1 MDIDFCVKVYLQ
13 NYNLLIEQLSLL
25 FTEETYKDYLVL
37 LNGESKD
44 KKWIRGVRFHQQ
56 MTQEYFDIFVDSKIK
71 LFSHKDDETKKLS
84 ETLFGEELSLKKI
97 FNNRDDNTKN
107 VLWHYLHLMY
117 LMVESAQKKQNKEKL
132 KKLTK
137 LIENNEDQFKKSQLK
152 LSQQNNTNNTNNTKN
167 IKDPKTMIKDMFNVE
182 VNEETNDMLTDIVK
196 SFESTLS
203 GGMGANPFA
212 GLMDISQ
219 KISTK
224 YKDKIN
230 NGDIEL
236 NKLMEGIQKNV
247 PGMEEMMKGGGL
259 GSMGN
264 LSGLMSKMGGMGGM
278 PGMAGLSS
286 MLGSQ
291 KPKETVVIDENF
303 STSNV
308 ELGELPVS
316 KDGFNIG
323 KMLKLADSFG
333 VIPELP
339 GAKEKEDGPQG
350 SQPSQPNIGMDPAL
364 SELFG
369 MITNM
374 GSMNKKE
381 DLDNLKNKMDDFL
394 VKQGVDI
401 KQLNGQIDSLIEKNK
416 ESNNQKDLNKNDLD

>member
-1 MDIDFCVKVYLQ
+1 MDIDFCVKVYIQ

-44 KKWIRGVRFHQQ
+44 KKWVRGVRFHQQ
-56 MTQEYFDIFVDSKIK
+56 MTQEFFDIFIESKIK
-71 LFSHKDDETKKLS
+71 LFSHKEEETKNLS

-97 FNNRDDNTKN
+97 FNNRDDNNKN

-117 LMVESAQKKQNKEKL
+117 LMVESAQKKQNKEKI
-132 KKLTK
+132 KKITK
-137 LIENNEDQFKKSQLK
+137 LIESNEEQFKKSQAK
-152 LSQQNNTNNTNNTKN
+152 LSQQNNTKN
-167 IKDPKTMIKDMFNVE
+167 MKDPKTMIREMFNVD

-203 GGMGANPFA
+203 AGGGANPFS

-230 NGDIEL
+230 NGEIEL

-247 PGMEEMMKGGGL
+247 PGMEEMLKGGGL

-264 LSGLMSKMGGMGGM
+264 LGGLMSKMGGMA
-278 PGMAGLSS
+278 GMAG
-286 MLGSQ
+286 MGASQ

-308 ELGELPVS
+308 ELGQLPAS

-323 KMLKLADSFG
+323 NMLKLADSFG
-333 VIPELP
+333 VIPDLP
-339 GAKEKEDGPQG
+339 GAKEKEEGTKPT
-350 SQPSQPNIGMDPAL
+350 PALKGMDPAL

-381 DLDNLKNKMDDFL
+381 DLESLKSKMDDFL

-401 KQLNGQIDSLIEKNK
+401 KQLNGQIDSLMEKNK
-416 ESNNQKDLNKNDLD
+416 EQLEDKKSNDLD

>member
-1 MDIDFCVKVYLQ
+1 MDIDFCVKVYIQ

-37 LNGESKD
+37 LNSESKD
-44 KKWIRGVRFHQQ
+44 KKWVRGVRFHQQ

-97 FNNRDDNTKN
+97 FNNRDDNNKN

-117 LMVESAQKKQNKEKL
+117 LMVESAQKKQNKEKI

-137 LIENNEDQFKKSQLK
+137 LIETNEDQFKKSQAK
-152 LSQQNNTNNTNNTKN
+152 LSQQSTTKN
-167 IKDPKTMIKDMFNVE
+167 MKDPKTMIREMFNVD
-182 VNEETNDMLTDIVK
+182 VNTETNEMLTDIVK

-203 GGMGANPFA
+203 GGIGSNPFS

-230 NGDIEL
+230 NGEIEL

-247 PGMEEMMKGGGL
+247 PGMEVIMKGGGL
-259 GSMGN
+259 GNMGN
-264 LSGLMSKMGGMGGM
+264 LSGLMGKMGGM
-278 PGMAGLSS
+278 AGLGGLGS
-286 MLGSQ
+286 MGSQ

-308 ELGELPVS
+308 ELGELPVG

-323 KMLKLADSFG
+323 NMLKLADSFG

-339 GAKEKEDGPQG
+339 GAKEKEENANQTNQSNQG
-350 SQPSQPNIGMDPAL
+350 LKGMDPAL

-381 DLDNLKNKMDDFL
+381 DLESLKSKMDDFL

-401 KQLNGQIDSLIEKNK
+401 KQLNGQIDSLMEKNK
-416 ESNNQKDLNKNDLD
+416 EQLENKKSDDLD

>member
-25 FTEETYKDYLVL
+25 FAEETYKDYLVL

-44 KKWIRGVRFHQQ
+44 KKWMRGVRFHQQ

-117 LMVESAQKKQNKEKL
+117 LMVESAQKKQNKEKI
-132 KKLTK
+132 KKISK
-137 LIENNEDQFKKSQLK
+137 LIENNDEQFKKSQIK
-152 LSQQNNTNNTNNTKN
+152 LSQQNNKN
-167 IKDPKTMIKDMFNVE
+167 MKDPKTMIREMFNVD

-203 GGMGANPFA
+203 GGIGSNPFS

-230 NGDIEL
+230 NGEIEL

-264 LSGLMSKMGGMGGM
+264 IGGLMGKMGGMA
-278 PGMAGLSS
+278 GMAGLG
-286 MLGSQ
+286 GSQ

-308 ELGELPVS
+308 QLGELPVS
-316 KDGFNIG
+316 KDGFNLG
-323 KMLKLADSFG
+323 NMLKLADSFG

-339 GAKEKEDGPQG
+339 GAKEKEGGTESTP
-350 SQPSQPNIGMDPAL
+350 GMDPAL

-381 DLDNLKNKMDDFL
+381 DLESLKSKMDDFL

-401 KQLNGQIDSLIEKNK
+401 KQINGQIDSLMEKNK
-416 ESNNQKDLNKNDLD
+416 EQLETKKPNDLD

>member
-25 FTEETYKDYLVL
+25 FAEETYKDYLVL

-44 KKWIRGVRFHQQ
+44 KKWMRGVRFHQQ

-117 LMVESAQKKQNKEKL
+117 LMVESAQKKQNKEKI
-132 KKLTK
+132 KKISK
-137 LIENNEDQFKKSQLK
+137 LIENNDEQFKKSQIK
-152 LSQQNNTNNTNNTKN
+152 LSQQNNKN
-167 IKDPKTMIKDMFNVE
+167 MKDPKTMIREMFNVD

-203 GGMGANPFA
+203 GGIGSNPFS

-230 NGDIEL
+230 NGEIEL

-264 LSGLMSKMGGMGGM
+264 IGGLMGKMGGMA
-278 PGMAGLSS
+278 GMAGLG
-286 MLGSQ
+286 GSQ
-291 KPKETVVIDENF
+291 KSKETVVIDENF

-308 ELGELPVS
+308 QLGELPVS
-316 KDGFNIG
+316 KDGFNLG
-323 KMLKLADSFG
+323 NMLKLADSFG

-339 GAKEKEDGPQG
+339 GAKEKGGTE
-350 SQPSQPNIGMDPAL
+350 STPSMDPAL

-381 DLDNLKNKMDDFL
+381 DLESLKSKMDDFL

-401 KQLNGQIDSLIEKNK
+401 KQLNGQIDSLMEKNK
-416 ESNNQKDLNKNDLD
+416 EQLETKKPNDLD

>member
-1 MDIDFCVKVYLQ
+1 MDIDFCVKVYIQ

-44 KKWIRGVRFHQQ
+44 KKWVRGVRFHQQ
-56 MTQEYFDIFVDSKIK
+56 MTQEFFDIFIESKIK
-71 LFSHKDDETKKLS
+71 LFSHKEEETKNLS

-97 FNNRDDNTKN
+97 FNNRDDNNKN

-117 LMVESAQKKQNKEKL
+117 LMVESAQKKQNKEKI
-132 KKLTK
+132 KKITK
-137 LIENNEDQFKKSQLK
+137 LIESNEEQFKKSQVK
-152 LSQQNNTNNTNNTKN
+152 LNQQNSTKN
-167 IKDPKTMIKDMFNVE
+167 MKDPKTMIREMFNVD

-203 GGMGANPFA
+203 AGGGIGANPFS

-230 NGDIEL
+230 NGEIEL

-264 LSGLMSKMGGMGGM
+264 LGGLMSKMGGMAGM
-278 PGMAGLSS
+278 GA
-286 MLGSQ
+286 SQ

-308 ELGELPVS
+308 ELGQLPAS

-323 KMLKLADSFG
+323 SMLKLADSFG
-333 VIPELP
+333 VIPDLP
-339 GAKEKEDGPQG
+339 GAKEKEEGTV
-350 SQPSQPNIGMDPAL
+350 PSQVLKGMDPAL

-374 GSMNKKE
+374 GSINKKE
-381 DLDNLKNKMDDFL
+381 DLESLKSKMDDFL

-401 KQLNGQIDSLIEKNK
+401 KQLNGQIDSLMEKNK
-416 ESNNQKDLNKNDLD
+416 EQLEDKKSNDLD

>member
-44 KKWIRGVRFHQQ
+44 KKWMRGIRFHQQ

-84 ETLFGEELSLKKI
+84 ESLLGEELSLKKI

-117 LMVESAQKKQNKEKL
+117 LMVESAQKKQNKEKI
-132 KKLTK
+132 KKISK
-137 LIENNEDQFKKSQLK
+137 LIENNEDQFKKSQIK
-152 LSQQNNTNNTNNTKN
+152 LNQQNKN
-167 IKDPKTMIKDMFNVE
+167 MKDPKTMIKEMFNVE
-182 VNEETNDMLTDIVK
+182 VNEDTNDMLSDIVK
-196 SFESTLS
+196 SFESTLN
-203 GGMGANPFA
+203 GGMGANPFS

-219 KISTK
+219 KISVK

-230 NGDIEL
+230 NGEIEL

-247 PGMEEMMKGGGL
+247 PGMEEVMKGGGL

-264 LSGLMSKMGGMGGM
+264 LSGLMSKMGGLGGLGGM
-278 PGMAGLSS
+278 
-286 MLGSQ
+286 GSQ

-333 VIPELP
+333 VIPDLP
-339 GAKEKEDGPQG
+339 GAKEKEKEEGTDG
-350 SQPSQPNIGMDPAL
+350 SQSNLGMDPAL

-369 MITNM
+369 MITSM

-394 VKQGVDI
+394 AKQGVDI
-401 KQLNGQIDSLIEKNK
+401 KQLNGQIDSLMEKNK
-416 ESNNQKDLNKNDLD
+416 EQFQNKENNNQEDLKKNDLD

>member
-1 MDIDFCVKVYLQ
+1 MDIDFCVKVYIQ
-13 NYNLLIEQLSLL
+13 NYDLLIEQLSLL

-44 KKWIRGVRFHQQ
+44 KKWVRGVRFQQQ

-117 LMVESAQKKQNKEKL
+117 LMVESAQKKQNKEKI

-137 LIENNEDQFKKSQLK
+137 IIETNEDQFKKSQVK
-152 LSQQNNTNNTNNTKN
+152 LTQQSTTKN
-167 IKDPKTMIKDMFNVE
+167 MKDPKTMIREMFNVD
-182 VNEETNDMLTDIVK
+182 VNHETNEMLTDIVK

-203 GGMGANPFA
+203 GGIGSNPFSS
-212 GLMDISQ
+212 LMDISQ

-230 NGDIEL
+230 NGEIEL

-264 LSGLMSKMGGMGGM
+264 LSGLMGKMGGMA
-278 PGMAGLSS
+278 GMAGLGG
-286 MLGSQ
+286 LGASQ

-308 ELGELPVS
+308 ELGELPAG

-323 KMLKLADSFG
+323 SMLKLADSFG

-339 GAKEKEDGPQG
+339 GTKEKEEG
-350 SQPSQPNIGMDPAL
+350 SNQTNQALKGMDPAL

-381 DLDNLKNKMDDFL
+381 DLESLKSKMDDFL

-401 KQLNGQIDSLIEKNK
+401 KQLNGQIDSLMEKNK
-416 ESNNQKDLNKNDLD
+416 EQLENKKPDDLD

>member
-1 MDIDFCVKVYLQ
+1 
-13 NYNLLIEQLSLL
+13 
-25 FTEETYKDYLVL
+25 
-37 LNGESKD
+37 
-44 KKWIRGVRFHQQ
+44 
-56 MTQEYFDIFVDSKIK
+56 
-71 LFSHKDDETKKLS
+71 
-84 ETLFGEELSLKKI
+84 
-97 FNNRDDNTKN
+97 
-107 VLWHYLHLMY
+107 
-117 LMVESAQKKQNKEKL
+117 MVESAQKKQNKEKI

-137 LIENNEDQFKKSQLK
+137 IIETNDDQFKKSQAK
-152 LSQQNNTNNTNNTKN
+152 LSQQSTTKN
-167 IKDPKTMIKDMFNVE
+167 MKDPKTMIREMFNVD
-182 VNEETNDMLTDIVK
+182 VNTETNEMLTDIVK
-196 SFESTLS
+196 SFEATLS
-203 GGMGANPFA
+203 GGIGSNPFS

-219 KISTK
+219 KISIK

-230 NGDIEL
+230 NGEIEL

-259 GSMGN
+259 AGMGN
-264 LSGLMSKMGGMGGM
+264 LSGLMGKMGGM
-278 PGMAGLSS
+278 AGL
-286 MLGSQ
+286 GGTQ

-308 ELGELPVS
+308 ELGELPAG

-323 KMLKLADSFG
+323 SMLKLADSFG

-339 GAKEKEDGPQG
+339 GAKEKEEG
-350 SQPSQPNIGMDPAL
+350 SNQTNQALKGMDPAL

-381 DLDNLKNKMDDFL
+381 DLESLKSKMDDFL

-401 KQLNGQIDSLIEKNK
+401 KQLNGQIDSLMEKNK
-416 ESNNQKDLNKNDLD
+416 EQLENKKPDDLD